1 MGIKILSLSK
11 NEDFKKIL
19 SGKRINN
26 RYSTIFFNKLLYKNN
41 STLNISV
48 VTKKKLG
55 KAVQRNKIKRR
66 LKNII
71 NYILKSIKIN
81 LKYSYLIIAKKNVL
95 DSKYNNIKETLLVD
109 FKKILTGRRIN
120 NYYSTIFYKKITSKQ
135 HNILNISI
143 ITKKKLG
150 KAVQRNKIKRRLKN
164 IVNNILKSVKINL
177 KYSYL
182 IIAKKNVLDS
192 KYNDI
197 KETILK
203 DFKKIL

>member
-19 SGKRINN
+19 SGRK
-26 RYSTIFFNKLLYKNN
+26 
-41 STLNISV
+41 
-48 VTKKKLG
+48 
-55 KAVQRNKIKRR
+55 
-66 LKNII
+66 
-71 NYILKSIKIN
+71 
-81 LKYSYLIIAKKNVL
+81 
-95 DSKYNNIKETLLVD
+95 
-109 FKKILTGRRIN
+109 IN
-120 NYYSTIFYKKITSKQ
+120 NYYSTIFYKKISSEQ
-135 HNILNISI
+135 HNILSLSI
-143 ITKKKLG
+143 IVKKKLG

-164 IVNNILKSVKINL
+164 IVNNILKSIEINL

-203 DFKKIL
+203 DFKKI

>member
-1 MGIKILSLSK
+1 MGTKILSLSK

-19 SGKRINN
+19 NGKKISNY
-26 RYSTIFFNKLLYKNN
+26 YSTIFFKTLSPNHKNV
-41 STLNISV
+41 LNLSII
-48 VTKKKLG
+48 TKRKLG

-71 NYILKSIKIN
+71 N
-81 LKYSYLIIAKKNVL
+81 
-95 DSKYNNIKETLLVD
+95 
-109 FKKILTGRRIN
+109 
-120 NYYSTIFYKKITSKQ
+120 
-135 HNILNISI
+135 
-143 ITKKKLG
+143 
-150 KAVQRNKIKRRLKN
+150 
-164 IVNNILKSVKINL
+164 NILKSTKINL

-203 DFKKIL
+203 NFKKI

>member
-41 STLNISV
+41 STLNISI

-81 LKYSYLIIAKKNVL
+81 LKYSYLVIAKKNVL
-95 DSKYNNIKETLLVD
+95 DSKYSDIKETMLLD
-109 FKKILTGRRIN
+109 FKKI
-120 NYYSTIFYKKITSKQ
+120 Y
-135 HNILNISI
+135 
-143 ITKKKLG
+143 
-150 KAVQRNKIKRRLKN
+150 
-164 IVNNILKSVKINL
+164 
-177 KYSYL
+177 
-182 IIAKKNVLDS
+182 D
-192 KYNDI
+192 
-197 KETILK
+197 
-203 DFKKIL
+203 

>member
-11 NEDFKKIL
+11 NE
-19 SGKRINN
+19 
-26 RYSTIFFNKLLYKNN
+26 
-41 STLNISV
+41 
-48 VTKKKLG
+48 
-55 KAVQRNKIKRR
+55 
-66 LKNII
+66 
-71 NYILKSIKIN
+71 
-81 LKYSYLIIAKKNVL
+81 
-95 DSKYNNIKETLLVD
+95 D

-120 NYYSTIFYKKITSKQ
+120 NYYSTIFYKKISSKQ
-135 HNILNISI
+135 YNILNISI
-143 ITKKKLG
+143 IAKKKLG

-203 DFKKIL
+203 DFKKILWLNLLT